1 MTGDGGI
8 SSLYNALVSTQPE
21 VDETLYPAE
30 QFEEISSLML
40 WHKKTLRKTTA
51 RIITAALSSSSNARD
66 SCKVVGSLKADID
79 ALFKEDL
86 LECEKRLVGGQKHL
100 TGDQLSMLDVMIYCE
115 ISTITILTKEK
126 IDEETCPN
134 LTEWFTKMAKLSALQ
149 KMDDKLRT
157 VITRQRC
164 GF

>member
-1 MTGDGGI
+1 M
-8 SSLYNALVSTQPE
+8 
-21 VDETLYPAE
+21 
-30 QFEEISSLML
+30 
-40 WHKKTLRKTTA
+40 
-51 RIITAALSSSSNARD
+51 
-66 SCKVVGSLKADID
+66 KADID

-134 LTEWFTKMAKLSALQ
+134 LSEWFTKMAKLSALQ